1 MAGATFKKRNRNL
14 FKRVYPYVRRAP
26 VFDYISDR
34 ETVIE
39 TAKITFTNSSSESYT
54 FTSTFSNIPIVTVV
68 SVDSESNDTANVNVF
83 ISSLSNSSVTIETS
97 QNFTGAVHLHAILI
111 GAS

>member
-1 MAGATFKKRNRNL
+1 MAGTTFKKRNRNL

-26 VFDYISDR
+26 VYEYSSDQ

-39 TAKITFTNSSSESYT
+39 VAKVTFTNSSSESFV
-54 FTSTFSNIPIVTVV
+54 FTSTFSSAPVVTVV

-83 ISSLSNSSVTIETS
+83 LTSVSTTSAAIETS
-97 QNFTGAVHLHAILI
+97 QTFTGTVHLHAILI
-111 GAS
+111 GS

>member
-1 MAGATFKKRNRNL
+1 MAGTTFKKRNRNL

-26 VFDYISDR
+26 VFEYVSDR

-39 TAKITFTNSSSESYT
+39 TAKITFTDSSSESHT
-54 FTSTFSNIPIVTVV
+54 FTSTFAGIPVVTVT

-83 ISSLSNSSVTIETS
+83 ISSLSSSSVTIETS
-97 QNFTGAVHLHAILI
+97 QNFAGTVHVHAIQV
-111 GAS
+111 GS